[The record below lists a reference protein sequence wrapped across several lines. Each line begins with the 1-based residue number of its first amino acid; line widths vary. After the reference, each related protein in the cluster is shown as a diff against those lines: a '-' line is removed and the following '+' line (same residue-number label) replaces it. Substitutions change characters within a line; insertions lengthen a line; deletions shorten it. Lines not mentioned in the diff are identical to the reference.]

1 MRKIFGSSEFSK
13 NPVWLVTFT
22 DLVALLLAFF
32 VMLFATQK
40 VETVKWSA
48 LVDSLS
54 RSLRP
59 NVTKTVDHRFAT
71 RNVDQS
77 VARRAIDLSYL
88 ELVLRAKISGEADL
102 NGVLLHKFHDR
113 LVIALS
119 ADHLFPAGGA
129 EPTVAAKATLFV
141 LAGVLRN
148 IGNRLEVYGHT
159 DPSPV
164 PASLYPSNWELSI
177 ARADAV
183 ARALRKSGYQRDLSA
198 LGFAASRFADI
209 RGVKSRARAYGL
221 ARRVD
226 IVVYPNKWGAR

>member
-1 MRKIFGSSEFSK
+1 MRKIFGSSGSAK

-59 NVTKTVDHRFAT
+59 SVTKSVQDRFAD

-88 ELVLRAKISGEADL
+88 ELVLRAKIGAESGL
-102 NGVLLHKFHDR
+102 QGVLLHKYSDR

-119 ADHLFPAGGA
+119 ADHLFPVGGA
-129 EPTVAAKATLFV
+129 EPTVAAKSTLFL

-159 DPSPV
+159 DPAPV
-164 PASLYPSNWELSI
+164 SASLYPSNWELSI

-183 ARALRKSGYQRDLSA
+183 ARTLRKSGYQRDLSA
-198 LGFAASRFADI
+198 LGFAASRFSDI
-209 RGVKSRARAYGL
+209 RGVGSRTRAYGL

-226 IVVYPNKWGAR
+226 IVVYPNTWGTR